1 MNEYTDFLSLFA
13 PREENPYFI
22 EYMAEVEAS
31 LRSL

>member
-1 MNEYTDFLSLFA
+1 MNEYTDFLFFFA

-31 LRSL
+31 VRNI